1 MNCALL
7 CNCIS
12 PWLLSGERKTGW
24 SHSTWKNGNV
34 TFSNGQCVEV
44 FFLLWSYL
52 ACLHSGYG
60 LSELCCIITTT
71 TICWSLPGARTWTGR
86 AFLQAQTAGLWILLL
101 NVLIFTTPQ
110 CLSKSCC
117 CLSVLWHRTWVNL
130 LWPYPLS
137 QPFDK
142 VWGPGLILDGSCSFS
157 RVSNLKLSVFFLWCT
172 CV

>member
-1 MNCALL
+1 MKGKLAGPIVHGRMAMPPSPLDSVSL
-7 CNCIS
+7 GGFFYSEVTWVVCI
-12 PWLLSGERKTGW
+12 
-24 SHSTWKNGNV
+24 
-34 TFSNGQCVEV
+34 
-44 FFLLWSYL
+44 
-52 ACLHSGYG
+52 SGYG
-60 LSELCCIITTT
+60 LSELCCITTAR
-71 TICWSLPGARTWTGR
+71 TIWWHLPGARTWVGR

-101 NVLIFTTPQ
+101 NVLVFTTLQ
-110 CLSKSCC
+110 CLSRSCC

-130 LWPYPLS
+130 LRPYPLS